1 MSRWRE
7 YICLIGLALSGT
19 IRSAASIGAKNI
31 PERIWMMRNVV
42 LTRMARVFLGGLML
56 SSVSVAAHAAPPLT
70 ATATVLTLAG
80 AKTVLKAA
88 EQTADSLKAPSSIAI
103 VDTSGTLV
111 AFESLD
117 GVRAGSPALAIG
129 KARTAALLQRP
140 SSEIEDNTNNGRI
153 AMVTAG
159 LLALRGGIPLRAGNA
174 VVGAVGVA
182 GMNKD
187 NDVKIA
193 TAAAAQFASAVA
205 SQSKQ

>member
-1 MSRWRE
+1 
-7 YICLIGLALSGT
+7 
-19 IRSAASIGAKNI
+19 
-31 PERIWMMRNVV
+31 MMRNAVFA
-42 LTRMARVFLGGLML
+42 LTARVFWGGLIL
-56 SSVSVAAHAAPPLT
+56 SSVAAAANATPLT
-70 ATATVLTLAG
+70 ATTQVLTLAG
-80 AKTVLKAA
+80 AKTVLNAA
-88 EQTADSLKAPSSIAI
+88 EETADTLKAPSSIAI

-117 GVRAGSPALAIG
+117 GVRAGSPELAIG

-140 SSEIEDNTNNGRI
+140 SSEIEDNTNNGRT

-159 LLALRGGIPLRAGNA
+159 FLALRGGIPLRAGNV

-193 TAAAAQFASAVA
+193 TAAAAQFAAAVA
-205 SQSKQ
+205 KQAGQ

>member
-1 MSRWRE
+1 
-7 YICLIGLALSGT
+7 
-19 IRSAASIGAKNI
+19 
-31 PERIWMMRNVV
+31 MMRNVV
-42 LTRMARVFLGGLML
+42 LTQMTRVFLGGMLL
-56 SSVSVAAHAAPPLT
+56 SSVAVAAQAAPPLT
-70 ATATVLTLAG
+70 APSTVLTLAG

-88 EQTADSLKAPSSIAI
+88 EQAADGLKAPSSIAV

-140 SSEIEDNTNNGRI
+140 SEEIENNTNNGRT

-159 LLALRGGIPLRAGNA
+159 FLALRGGIPLRAGNV

-187 NDVKIA
+187 NDVKIS
-193 TAAAAQFASAVA
+193 TEAAAAFASAVA
-205 SQSKQ
+205 SQNKQ